1 MSTSINLSGGGL
13 SGTASVPNGV
23 VYAFNPNYVVVNI
36 TGEYTGLVKLEV
48 SAGSSSYEIDVT
60 VYKGKAKTYISRL
73 LQILF
78 DDYVN
83 TRSKTVTVT
92 IKSKDGSTMGSNSF
106 LALWASV
113 EAGMD
118 YGYYLPIVN
127 DRNGAGRE
135 VREIVWFT
143 QLPFE
148 VSLFSSSN
156 GIYEVKPSEVSDSK
170 IKLIADD
177 SYEGTYLRW
186 IDNYGFWQYF
196 LFDTGTRQS
205 KNKLGKVSVDAEY
218 SFAGVNHQALRYNH
232 VENTDTIK
240 CCAVNLRREVL
251 AYVETIFKSPHI
263 ELYIGRTSNGQ
274 VWKPVNIDAG
284 SANVAADKRLYDY
297 EISITL
303 PETQVQ
309 TI

>member
-48 SAGSSSYEIDVT
+48 CAGSSSYEIDVT

-143 QLPFE
+143 QLPFK
-148 VSLFSSSN
+148 VSLFSSSQ
-156 GIYEVKPSEVSDSK
+156 GIYEVNPSQVSGSK
-170 IKLIADD
+170 IRLIADN

-263 ELYIGRTSNGQ
+263 ELYIGKTSNGQ
-274 VWKPVNIDAG
+274 VWKPVNIEAG